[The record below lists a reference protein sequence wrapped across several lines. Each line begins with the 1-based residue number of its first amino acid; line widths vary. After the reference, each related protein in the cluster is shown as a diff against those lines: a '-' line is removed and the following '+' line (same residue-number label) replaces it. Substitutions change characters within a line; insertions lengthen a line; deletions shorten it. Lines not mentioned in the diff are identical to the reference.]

1 MLNHSSRCWKQDR
14 AVLLPLSSRNRCVR
28 GSLPMKFLCRC
39 SVCWGQEK
47 SSHSGCLKI
56 PPFDTSEHCVK
67 RESRL
72 SVCELRGNAKLLRE
86 RNFCLKKEAFKTQSL
101 STLLLPL
108 LLKKQISKWEV
119 LTDRMSPWLRYL
131 HNMNIP
137 HAWIEKNLT
146 KNQMFINVKK
156 GCLY

>member
-1 MLNHSSRCWKQDR
+1 
-14 AVLLPLSSRNRCVR
+14 
-28 GSLPMKFLCRC
+28 
-39 SVCWGQEK
+39 
-47 SSHSGCLKI
+47 
-56 PPFDTSEHCVK
+56 VK

-86 RNFCLKKEAFKTQSL
+86 RKFCLKKKEAFKTQSL

-131 HNMNIP
+131 HNM
-137 HAWIEKNLT
+137 HAQQYT
-146 KNQMFINVKK
+146 TCMD
-156 GCLY
+156 

>member
-1 MLNHSSRCWKQDR
+1 M
-14 AVLLPLSSRNRCVR
+14 
-28 GSLPMKFLCRC
+28 CR
-39 SVCWGQEK
+39 GQEE

-56 PPFDTSEHCVK
+56 PPFVTSEHCVK

-86 RNFCLKKEAFKTQSL
+86 EFLFKKKEAFKTQSL

-119 LTDRMSPWLRYL
+119 LTDRMRPGLEIY
-131 HNMNIP
+131 P
-137 HAWIEKNLT
+137 T
-146 KNQMFINVKK
+146 
-156 GCLY
+156 